1 MEDAETAARA
11 AHDIDSTNFSVNNY
25 VAEQLA
31 KSPLPDLMAF
41 QNQMAAETRAL
52 DHEMK
57 DLVYNNYNKF
67 ISATDTIRRMRDSVG
82 EMEASMTR
90 LGGEMRAMGGS
101 SALVN
106 EHLQENRG
114 KIESLVGVKRLLVKL
129 EFLFELPMRLRRS
142 MELDALAQAV
152 RYFTTVRAVLQKYD
166 SMPSIHAIHVEA
178 RAIMD
183 KLRDQLRGV
192 LKAGARAAASATS
205 ASAAKVVEAIRLL
218 VALDEPR
225 KPLREDFL
233 AFQRGRLLGALAKA
247 AERYSPAGVAPAPV
261 VAAAAAPAAFSADS
275 TSGTAMLSERARVLA
290 AAAVA
295 ARAAA
300 AAAPTS
306 VAAARPRAPVPHAV
320 FVQFVNRLF
329 LDAFRY
335 ATDLYVELFEGDDG
349 GAAAPTAAPA
359 RAPAH
364 DDLLAFTRDVMGA
377 YFATLR
383 RQLSLP
389 PPLSSVGVAVAEPD
403 AGAGVADGKRVG
415 AAAARGARGA
425 AAPLSPPR
433 PADGDGDEAEA
444 AREKAA
450 SGLEAVSAESASSRY
465 EAVCDALKMV
475 LTDVRAASRLV
486 KEACLP
492 DRAHEAVEAILRAQL
507 DGLFGDVRGAVVRL
521 LLALEARVRDVV
533 AEEARAAAGR
543 DWAPA
548 AGRAL
553 AALAEDASADIPTR
567 VDDALHEAK
576 PLILAAMRLLPDLA
590 RSFTGLVHAQVFAL
604 LSWLGAAWE
613 AAGDAAHPS
622 RAEWHDIVV
631 EADVG
636 LDGDAGGAAG
646 GGGGAARARGA
657 ADAGAARAVRRAL
670 VNYSVP
676 EADQNAPVPAFN
688 GTGGGILAPEA
699 GGRTH
704 AFLVLLAALAKT
716 FAHTG
721 VTRALTTMIQSFPTR
736 GDLVAMGIGA
746 LALDDGEGYGSMGGV
761 PDLIRRVEAAG
772 RELLRRFAFLH
783 GARLAAVVRAALTTP
798 VWTAVAEPRA
808 VRDVVRVVLEDI
820 AANKRLVA
828 AALGAWDAAAM
839 AALARFCG
847 AEGGDGGGGGGG
859 GGGSGGGGGG
869 ASVSS
874 APSAEPNPF
883 APTPAPATLKGPAA
897 GASAAALSSVASSR
911 RTGTVVCA
919 AGLGPAAGG
928 MHDILGARGGLSRAL
943 PVDMDRLFSTA
954 PALRDG
960 GGAPGF
966 ASPGPSLAGGG
977 VGGGRAPRHIL
988 SAVGYS
994 ADSVARALLRLAL
1007 KAWIEWTRAAVLGA
1021 HGLQQLQIDLAAVHM
1036 CLPVLTGSVPPPAP
1050 GSPNAHFD
1058 AFAHAASLE
1067 ELIHEAALSAGE
1079 RCLDN
1084 RPVEP
1089 AVMLQIATTSIA
1101 NYDFVNAA
1109 NAVA

>member
-1 MEDAETAARA
+1 MEDAESAARA

-25 VAEQLA
+25 VTEQLS

-41 QNQMAAETRAL
+41 QNQMSAETRSL
-52 DHEMK
+52 DRDMQ

-82 EMEASMTR
+82 EMEASMSR
-90 LGGEMRAMGGS
+90 LGSEMRAMGGS

-106 EHLQENRG
+106 ENLQENRG

-129 EFLFELPMRLRRS
+129 EFLFELPMRLRRA

-192 LKAGARAAASATS
+192 LKSGARNAASSTS

-247 AERYSPAGVAPAPV
+247 AERYAPAGVNSAPT
-261 VAAAAAPAAFSADS
+261 AAAAVAAPAFSTDS
-275 TSGTAMLSERARVLA
+275 ASGTALLSERARTLA
-290 AAAVA
+290 AAAMA

-335 ATDLYVELFEGDDG
+335 AADLYVELFEGEEEAG
-349 GAAAPTAAPA
+349 VGAAPGAGAQTKSA
-359 RAPAH
+359 AH
-364 DDLLAFTRDVMGA
+364 DDLLGFTREVMGA
-377 YFATLR
+377 YFSTLR

-389 PPLSSVGVAVAEPD
+389 PPLTGDADAAAGASDGKQQRARAAVA
-403 AGAGVADGKRVG
+403 AKASTGSRAAD
-415 AAAARGARGA
+415 

-433 PADGDGDEAEA
+433 PDADDDEAEA

-450 SGLEAVSAESASSRY
+450 SGLEAVTADLMSGGAVSRY

-475 LTDVRAASRLV
+475 LTDVRAASRHV

-492 DRAHEAVEAILRAQL
+492 DRAHEAVESILRAQL

-521 LLALEARVRDVV
+521 LISLEEKVRDVIA
-533 AEEARAAAGR
+533 AEAQNAAGK

-548 AGRAL
+548 VGRS
-553 AALAEDASADIPTR
+553 LAEIAEESSGDISARI
-567 VDDALHEAK
+567 DDALQEAK

-604 LSWLGAAWE
+604 VSWLSAAWE

-622 RAEWHDIVV
+622 RAEWHEIVV

-636 LDGDAGGAAG
+636 LDNDAAASSG
-646 GGGGAARARGA
+646 SGSSSRARSTG
-657 ADAGAARAVRRAL
+657 ADAGAARALRRTL

-688 GTGGGILAPEA
+688 GTGGGILSPERE
-699 GGRTH
+699 RTH
-704 AFLVLLAALAKT
+704 ALLLLLAALAKT
-716 FAHTG
+716 FAHSG
-721 VTRALTTMIQSFPTR
+721 VARALTTMIQSLPTR
-736 GDLVAMGIGA
+736 SNLAAMGIGA
-746 LALDDGEGYGSMGGV
+746 LALGADDSEGYGSMGGV

-783 GARLAAVVRAALTTP
+783 GARLSAVVRAALMTP
-798 VWTAVAEPRA
+798 QWAAAPEPRA

-828 AALGAWDAAAM
+828 ATLGTWDAAAAM
-839 AALARFCG
+839 SLSRFCG
-847 AEGGDGGGGGGG
+847 ANAETAA
-859 GGGSGGGGGG
+859 GGSGSATSA
-869 ASVSS
+869 ASA
-874 APSAEPNPF
+874 APTSESNPF
-883 APTPAPATLKGPAA
+883 APTPSPATLKGPAA

-919 AGLGPAAGG
+919 AGLGPALGSVNAL
-928 MHDILGARGGLSRAL
+928 LGARGGLSRAL
-943 PVDMDRLFSTA
+943 PVDMDRIFSAT
-954 PALRDG
+954 PARRDGAAAGFASPNPTLAGGGLGG
-960 GGAPGF
+960 GGAP
-966 ASPGPSLAGGG
+966 
-977 VGGGRAPRHIL
+977 RHVL
-988 SAVGYS
+988 GAVSYS
-994 ADSVARALLRLAL
+994 ADSVARALLRLLL
-1007 KAWIEWTRAAVLGA
+1007 KSWIEWTRATVLGA
-1021 HGLQQLQIDLAAVHM
+1021 HGLQQLQIDLAAIHM
-1036 CLPVLTGSVPPPAP
+1036 CLPVLTSSAAPPPTP
-1050 GSPNAHFD
+1050 SQPFD
-1058 AFAHAASLE
+1058 AFAHATSLE

-1079 RCLDN
+1079 RCTEH

-1089 AVMLQIATTSIA
+1089 AVMLQIATASISA
-1101 NYDFVNAA
+1101 YDFVTVPNAIA
-1109 NAVA
+1109 